1 MKRTILICVA
11 IAVVI
16 AVSYIMFNNTCS
28 RGAVRLEVKGSA
40 ESLSLTRPEINSVV
54 LQRMPYS
61 TDKYQQ
67 FETIISVTPAA
78 KQSLLSFTKT
88 HLGKTVSVYF
98 CDKLFADVAV
108 ASTTDELRISSMNIE
123 VDHTLKLLKK
133 ISKNVEYK
141 K

>member
-1 MKRTILICVA
+1 MRRAILICIA
-11 IAVVI
+11 IAVVV
-16 AVSYIMFNNTCS
+16 AVSYIMFNDACS
-28 RGAVRLEVKGSA
+28 SGAVRLDVKGST
-40 ESLSLTRPEINSVV
+40 ESLKLTKSEINNIV

-78 KQSLLSFTKT
+78 KQSLHSFTKNN
-88 HLGKTVSVYF
+88 LGKTVSVYF

-108 ASTTDELRISSMNIE
+108 ASPTDELRISSMNIE
-123 VDHTLKLLKK
+123 VDQTLKLLKK